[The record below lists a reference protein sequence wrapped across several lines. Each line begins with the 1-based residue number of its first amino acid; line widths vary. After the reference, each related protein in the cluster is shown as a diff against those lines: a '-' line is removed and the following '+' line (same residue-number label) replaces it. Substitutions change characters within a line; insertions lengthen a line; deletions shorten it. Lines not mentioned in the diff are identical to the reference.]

1 MSDGEDFEL
10 DSDETFGFTE
20 NENDAAWMTAHVVI
34 QVGILIGAHVHKSA
48 LFVLLALFSQA
59 RRIFQYFQLSNFHL
73 HLLSYLAL
81 KNC

>member
-20 NENDAAWMTAHVVI
+20 NENDAAWMTFHVVV
-34 QVGILIGAHVHKSA
+34 QVVILIAAHVHKSA

-59 RRIFQYFQLSNFHL
+59 RCRFQPFNYPIFTLTYSTTL
-73 HLLSYLAL
+73 H
-81 KNC
+81 